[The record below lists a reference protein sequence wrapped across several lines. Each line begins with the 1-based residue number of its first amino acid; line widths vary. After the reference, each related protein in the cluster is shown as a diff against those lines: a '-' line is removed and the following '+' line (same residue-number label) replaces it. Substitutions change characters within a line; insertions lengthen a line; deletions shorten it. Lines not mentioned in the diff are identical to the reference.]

1 MPDKIIYFDNAATS
15 YPKPESVY
23 LASDSA
29 LRRAGNPGRG
39 AHRLSFLAASAI
51 FEAREALAEHFK
63 LDDSSRLVFT
73 SSCTA
78 SINLVLSGLIGN
90 GTLKAGST
98 VLVTSYEHNAVMRC
112 LTYHVEHSGLKMQV
126 LSASKE
132 PGLVD
137 MKDLEAALVSAP
149 LPALAVLTSASN
161 VTGELLDR
169 KIIERLSQS
178 GVPVLLDGAQSAGRI
193 EENLSEG
200 VAFYATSGHKGLLG
214 PPGVGLL
221 YCRADMLLDPPFC
234 GGTGSRSES
243 YIMPDFLPDRLEPG
257 TAGVHLAA
265 ALHAG
270 LDYISEKGM
279 DKLLAHELALGERF
293 LAGLNGIEGIS
304 LKGRKFIESGGKS
317 GIKSGIESGTK
328 SGIKS
333 GIDWQKRA
341 YLPVFSFAVEG
352 LTASWVADAL
362 DTRYGIAVR
371 PGLHCAVSTH
381 QVLDTVEEGLT
392 RVSIG
397 PFNTEEDVD
406 VLLAALKEVAA
417 GTDK

>member
-29 LRRAGNPGRG
+29 LRLAGNPGRG

-51 FEAREALAEHFK
+51 FEAREALAAHFK
-63 LDDSSRLVFT
+63 IDDSSRLVFT
-73 SSCTA
+73 GSCTA
-78 SINLVLSGLIGN
+78 SINLVISGLIGN
-90 GTLKAGST
+90 GTLKAGSS
-98 VLVTSYEHNAVMRC
+98 VLVSSYEHNAVMRS
-112 LTYHVEHSGLKMQV
+112 LTYHVEHSGIKTQV
-126 LSASKE
+126 LPASNA

-137 MKDLEAALVSAP
+137 MKDLEAALASAP
-149 LPALAVLTSASN
+149 LPALAILTAASN

-169 KIIERLSQS
+169 KIIERLSKA

-200 VAFYATSGHKGLLG
+200 LAFYATSGHKGLLG

-221 YCRADMLLDPPFC
+221 FCRADMQLDPPFC

-257 TAGVHLAA
+257 TAAVHLAA

-279 DKLLAHELALGERF
+279 DKLLAHELALGEKF
-293 LAGLNGIEGIS
+293 LNGLNAIEGIS
-304 LKGRKFIESGGKS
+304 LKGRKSVE
-317 GIKSGIESGTK
+317 SGIEEGTETRK
-328 SGIKS
+328 L
-333 GIDWQKRA
+333 A
-341 YLPVFSFAVEG
+341 YLPVFSFAVKD
-352 LTASWVADAL
+352 LTASWVAAEL

-381 QVLDTVEEGLT
+381 QVLGTVEEGLS

-406 VLLAALKEVAA
+406 LLLAALREIA
-417 GTDK
+417 GGPGK

>member
-29 LRRAGNPGRG
+29 LRCAGNPGRG

-51 FEAREALAEHFK
+51 FEAREALAEHFN

-98 VLVTSYEHNAVMRC
+98 VLVTSYEHNAVMRS

-126 LSASKE
+126 LPASKE

-137 MKDLEAALVSAP
+137 MKDLEAALASAP

-169 KIIERLSQS
+169 KIIERLSKS

-193 EENLSEG
+193 EENLSKG

-304 LKGRKFIESGGKS
+304 LKGRKVIESGLKS
-317 GIKSGIESGTK
+317 GT
-328 SGIKS
+328 
-333 GIDWQKRA
+333 DWQKIA

-381 QVLDTVEEGLT
+381 QVLGTVEEGLT

-406 VLLAALKEVAA
+406 VLLAALNEVAVGA
-417 GTDK
+417 DK